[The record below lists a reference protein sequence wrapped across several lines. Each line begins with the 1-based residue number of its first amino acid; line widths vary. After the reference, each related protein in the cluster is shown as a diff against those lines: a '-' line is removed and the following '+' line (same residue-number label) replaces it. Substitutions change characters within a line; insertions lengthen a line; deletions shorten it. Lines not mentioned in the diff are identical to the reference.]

1 MNPCRALQFCYLSEG
16 KRVCLS
22 PGQWRRGGNLFWGFG
37 VITFCFGGGR
47 ARGWGFV
54 SGSFIWGAGSRE
66 EAHLSGQNWGVR
78 VLDLDSSVMEG
89 EREPRRI

>member
-1 MNPCRALQFCYLSEG
+1 MMGSHLQKLFL
-16 KRVCLS
+16 L
-22 PGQWRRGGNLFWGFG
+22 GG
-37 VITFCFGGGR
+37 
-47 ARGWGFV
+47 
-54 SGSFIWGAGSRE
+54 RE